1 MSTIRCACA
10 SYAEFC
16 LFCSII
22 TIFSYFFDNY
32 IKKSYW
38 YLILT
43 RNVLIFSN
51 SLINKTI
58 CYSKYKIRDE
68 VYLKRALLW
77 SSNFLYQLIQGDSTY
92 VLMEWIKIVRIGMKS
107 PVTVLRSLS
116 KLVMLVASEK
126 EITIF
131 QRICLLLLMRIFAD
145 LTGFS
150 RGHELLVTIYP
161 V

>member
-1 MSTIRCACA
+1 
-10 SYAEFC
+10 
-16 LFCSII
+16 
-22 TIFSYFFDNY
+22 
-32 IKKSYW
+32 
-38 YLILT
+38 
-43 RNVLIFSN
+43 
-51 SLINKTI
+51 
-58 CYSKYKIRDE
+58 
-68 VYLKRALLW
+68 
-77 SSNFLYQLIQGDSTY
+77 
-92 VLMEWIKIVRIGMKS
+92 MEWIKIVGIGMKS

-161 V
+161 VYYLIIYLCKEMQNVL